1 MKAAN
6 LARRLQK
13 LEAVRQPFDIFG
25 NMSIEQ
31 LREFI
36 SVTLQDMGG
45 KDAALIELR
54 NDPGAD
60 PDTIKM
66 VEDWPAGLADGV
78 AHIALRPCSVLQWRP
93 EPAPH
98 DRGMAGA
105 ALRRRGRQIG
115 PLIAR
120 HGRQGKASAK
130 NSARCMQTLADYLRN
145 ACPCGRSAVMIAAA
159 RVTASTRNF
168 HPGN

>member
-6 LARRLQK
+6 LGQRLQK
-13 LEAVRQPFDIFG
+13 LEAVRQPFG

-66 VEDWPAGLADGV
+66 VEDWPAGGV
-78 AHIALRPCSVLQWRP
+78 AHIAW
-93 EPAPH
+93 
-98 DRGMAGA
+98 
-105 ALRRRGRQIG
+105 GRQ
-115 PLIAR
+115 
-120 HGRQGKASAK
+120 
-130 NSARCMQTLADYLRN
+130 
-145 ACPCGRSAVMIAAA
+145 
-159 RVTASTRNF
+159 
-168 HPGN
+168 

>member
-78 AHIALRPCSVLQWRP
+78 AHIAFKGHAVLYN
-93 EPAPH
+93 
-98 DRGMAGA
+98 G
-105 ALRRRGRQIG
+105 GRV
-115 PLIAR
+115 
-120 HGRQGKASAK
+120 
-130 NSARCMQTLADYLRN
+130 ARCNYTAKRSTE
-145 ACPCGRSAVMIAAA
+145 CPP
-159 RVTASTRNF
+159 TR
-168 HPGN
+168 